1 MYIDKICFML
11 GIYQINRVELISQM
25 TQSFCFD
32 FSETNRV
39 EKQSNGGKNG
49 GGGTDWH
56 NISP

>member
-1 MYIDKICFML
+1 ML

-25 TQSFCFD
+25 TQSFCFE

-39 EKQSNGGKNG
+39 EKRSNEGKNG
-49 GGGTDWH
+49 GGGTDWD